1 MRKDLPSSLVTLP
14 FLLLNVRSKTL
25 TLTTRDRKA
34 NRLEIWRLTD
44 GMLAL
49 DHSTAVNGTVS
60 MLQKLR
66 PKDSK
71 TDILFVGTDRFEYFT
86 LGWNPQTAQLET
98 RDEFQD
104 GGERHMRDSQSQ
116 DRCIVDPSGK
126 YLAMHLWEGVLT
138 MNRMGT
144 RKNDAMVLK
153 ELGQV
158 RLSELFIKASTFL
171 YTETGHPKIAFLYQS
186 RADSGDAKLATYR
199 LTADDHNTEASA
211 FNPDKDREIDAEL
224 PDPSASMLIPVRKV
238 DEEVKRHNVRNVEAA
253 KAHIGGLIVV
263 GETRLLYIDE
273 VTKST
278 VESALKEASIFVAWA
293 EYNVKHYFLA
303 DDYGNL
309 NLLTLNTEGVVV
321 TGMEVYPIGKTSRAS
336 SLVYLGDDLLFVASH
351 YGDSQLY
358 RLHLDSDDPK
368 QYMQLVQTLSNIG
381 PILDFTIMDM
391 GNRGDEGQL
400 GNEYSSGQARIVTC
414 SGVHKDGSLRSVRSG
429 VGLEDVGVLADLE
442 HCRGLFPLRSC
453 GPKADTLAVSFLTE
467 TRVFRFD
474 PQGEVEEVE
483 SFAGMAFGQQ
493 TLLAMS
499 LPNGHLLQ
507 VTPIAATLLD
517 PESGATIASWAPDG
531 QRSIINA
538 SANPHGLLLSV
549 NGTELVSLSIPHD
562 LRVTED
568 LRVIKKKD
576 ISAQDQIACIHVPP
590 QLSGIAVV
598 GFWSSGTVSI
608 IDLTTLEPIH
618 GESLRTS
625 TDDAS
630 IPRDLALVQILPPG
644 VSGPTLFV
652 AMQDGN
658 VITFSISSKDLAFS
672 GRKRVILGVRQ
683 ARFHL
688 LPQPDDGTYGIF
700 ATTEHP
706 SLIYGSE
713 GRIVYSAV
721 TAEEATY
728 ICPFDTEAFP
738 NCIVLATDAQLK
750 ISQIDRERRTHERP
764 LPMGEMVRRIAY
776 SAKEKV
782 FGLGCIRR
790 ELVGGEETVHSS
802 FKLVDEIVFDR
813 VGRSFPLGTP
823 SGTEL
828 VECVIRAELPDSYST
843 PAERFLVG
851 TSFLPDPDLG
861 PSPSDARGRLLVLGI
876 DADRNPYLVLSHE
889 LKGACRC
896 LAVMDDG
903 TIVAGLTKTVVVCRY
918 TETSSTTASLVRL
931 ASYRPSS
938 YPAEIAVRG
947 HTIAVADLMKS
958 VALVDYVPAAGAG
971 AAPRLVERARHG
983 GSVWATA
990 VGHVEGESWLEA
1002 DAQGNL
1008 MVLRRNGEGVTE
1020 EDRRRMEVTSE
1031 MNLGEMVNRIRG
1043 VEVETTPGAMIVPR
1057 AFLGTVGCA
1066 FLSLSLHHRRMDLL
1080 VCVCVCVLTCAGT
1093 GRGRHL
1099 HVRHH
1104 RAARAGPAAAVPG
1117 PAGRGGPDGGQR
1129 GLHFVQGVSER
1140 GAGGVSEC
1148 GKENARAVPVP
1159 GRGAAGE
1166 VLGCGRGDAGGCV
1179 SRAGADGG
1187 GYAEYG
1193 RGAEADALIVRLG
1206 GAFGSKIYLA
1216 VF

>member
-1 MRKDLPSSLVTLP
+1 
-14 FLLLNVRSKTL
+14 
-25 TLTTRDRKA
+25 
-34 NRLEIWRLTD
+34 
-44 GMLAL
+44 MLAL
-49 DHSTAVNGTVS
+49 HHSTAVNGTIA

-86 LGWNPQTAQLET
+86 LGWNPHTSRLET

-116 DRCIVDPSGK
+116 DRCLVDPSGR

-138 MNRMGT
+138 MHRMGT

-211 FNPDKDREIDAEL
+211 FNPDRDREIDAEL
-224 PDPSASMLIPVRKV
+224 PDSSACMLIPVRKV

-321 TGMEVYPIGKTSRAS
+321 AGMEVYPIGKTSRAS
-336 SLVYLGDDLLFVASH
+336 SLVYLGGDLLFVASH

-358 RLHLDSDDPK
+358 RLDLNSDDPK
-368 QYMQLVQTLSNIG
+368 QYIQLVQTLSNIG

-414 SGVHKDGSLRSVRSG
+414 SGVHKDGTLRSVRSG

-442 HCRGLFPLRSC
+442 HCRGLFPLRSS
-453 GPKADTLAVSFLTE
+453 GPKTDTLAVSFLTE

-483 SFAGMAFGQQ
+483 AFAGMTFNQQ
-493 TLLAMS
+493 TLLAAS
-499 LPNGHLLQ
+499 LPNGRILQ
-507 VTPIAATLLD
+507 VTTVAATLLD
-517 PESGATIASWAPDG
+517 PETGATIASWAPDG
-531 QRSIINA
+531 QKSIISA
-538 SANPHGLLLSV
+538 SANEHVLLLSV

-562 LRVTED
+562 LRTTEC
-568 LRVIKKKD
+568 LKVIKQKD

-590 QLSGIAVV
+590 QLTRVAVV

-618 GESLRTS
+618 GETLRTS

-630 IPRDLALVQILPPG
+630 IPRDLALVQVLPPG

-658 VITFSISSKDLAFS
+658 VITFNISTKDLTFS

-706 SLIYGSE
+706 SLIYGAE

-728 ICPFDTEAFP
+728 ICPFDTAAFP

-782 FGLGCIRR
+782 FGLGCIKR
-790 ELVGGEETVHSS
+790 ELVAGEEIVHSS
-802 FKLVDEIVFDR
+802 FKLVDEILFDR
-813 VGRSFPLGTP
+813 VGASFPLGTP
-823 SGTEL
+823 SATEL
-828 VECVIRAELPDSYST
+828 VECVIRAELPDSYNT

-851 TSFLPDPDLG
+851 TTFLPDPDLG
-861 PSPSDARGRLLVLGI
+861 PASDTRGRLLVLGI
-876 DADRNPYLVLSHE
+876 DADRNPYLVLDHP

-896 LAVMDDG
+896 LAVTDDG
-903 TIVAGLTKTVVVCRY
+903 LIVAGLTKTVVVCRY

-947 HTIAVADLMKS
+947 NVIAVADLMKS
-958 VALVDYVPAAGAG
+958 VALVDYLPATAGT
-971 AAPRLVERARHG
+971 PKLVERARHG

-990 VGHVEGESWLEA
+990 VGWVEGESWLEA

-1008 MVLRRNGEGVTE
+1008 MVLRRNVEGVTA
-1020 EDRRRMEVTSE
+1020 EDRKRMEVTSE
-1031 MNLGEMVNRIRG
+1031 INLGEMVNRIRG
-1043 VEVETTPGAMIVPR
+1043 VEVESTAGAMVVPR
-1057 AFLGTVGCA
+1057 AFLGTVSCTHT
-1066 FLSLSLHHRRMDLL
+1066 LSLLLHHHIDVD
-1080 VCVCVCVLTCAGT
+1080 VC
-1093 GRGRHL
+1093 
-1099 HVRHH
+1099 
-1104 RAARAGPAAAVPG
+1104 
-1117 PAGRGGPDGGQR
+1117 
-1129 GLHFVQGVSER
+1129 
-1140 GAGGVSEC
+1140 
-1148 GKENARAVPVP
+1148 
-1159 GRGAAGE
+1159 
-1166 VLGCGRGDAGGCV
+1166 
-1179 SRAGADGG
+1179 
-1187 GYAEYG
+1187 
-1193 RGAEADALIVRLG
+1193 
-1206 GAFGSKIYLA
+1206 
-1216 VF
+1216 